1 MQTKILAAMC
11 QSRDAFDLV
20 YPHVGERE
28 LGAQGSIITK
38 HIGEF
43 YDRDPDADSVDF
55 ELLGNSLKRTLS
67 NPKHE
72 LIFERILTTIQGTEV
87 SEANVV
93 NDVLAAKLQAVGMDL
108 SAALATNDEKRVKG
122 LLDEYAE
129 IQDATS
135 ITDDTASF
143 NNITVKELF
152 EEHLNDE
159 QLVKILPKA
168 INDRLNGGLL
178 RGQHMVIFAR
188 PELGKTALA
197 VTIIRGCLLQ
207 DLRVLYISNEDLPAT
222 LAQRTMSCLTG
233 LTENQLRADPD
244 GAQAKLEKHHWD
256 NLFIEELTPGTVREI
271 RNLVA
276 KLKPDVLI
284 VDQLRNVA
292 TGDEGK
298 TVQLEEA
305 AKGVRNIAKIHKCV
319 AVSITQAWG
328 EAENKLTLN
337 SNDIDGS
344 KTGIP
349 GACEVLIGMGADS
362 NYKLASMR
370 RLSLCK
376 NKRGGG
382 HGTVDTNINDFL
394 SRIT

>member
-43 YDRDPDADSVDF
+43 YDRDPDAVSVDF